1 MEGPRFVVLVPV
13 KDPDVGKS
21 RLRVPEHLRPGV
33 ASAFALDTLHAA
45 RESEVVA
52 DVVVVTHDEAF
63 AAVATEFGYDHI
75 DDAAGGLNASLVAAA
90 AVIQTRLPEQRPV
103 ALCADLPS
111 LRAADLTAALAS
123 LPEHAPAY
131 VADADG
137 TGTTMY
143 SGPYSDFEPQ
153 FGPGS
158 AAAHA
163 AAGAVAIGG
172 ALPTLRRDV
181 DDETSLAAALRLGVG
196 RFTQDVVPVLG
207 AGA

>member
-1 MEGPRFVVLVPV
+1 MERPHFIVLVPV

-45 RESEVVA
+45 RESELVA
-52 DVVVVTHDEAF
+52 EVVVVTHDEAF
-63 AAVATEFGYDHI
+63 AAVATEFGYDHV
-75 DDAAGGLNASLVAAA
+75 DDVAGGLNASLVAAA
-90 AVIQTRLPEQRPV
+90 EVIRTRRPGQRPV

-111 LRAADLTAALAS
+111 LRAADLTAALVS
-123 LPEHAPAY
+123 LPENAPAY

-143 SGPYSDFEPQ
+143 AAPYADFEPQ

-163 AAGAVAIGG
+163 AAGAVAVIGE
-172 ALPTLRRDV
+172 LPTLRRDV
-181 DDETSLAAALRLGVG
+181 DDEASLAAGLRLGVG

>member
-1 MEGPRFVVLVPV
+1 MEPPRFVVLVPV
-13 KDPDVGKS
+13 KDPDIGKS
-21 RLRVPEHLRPGV
+21 RLHVPKHLRPGL

-45 RESEVVA
+45 RESKLVAEVI
-52 DVVVVTHDEAF
+52 VVTHDDAF
-63 AAVATEFGYDHI
+63 AAVATEFGYDHV
-75 DDAAGGLNASLVAAA
+75 DDAGGGLNAALVAAA
-90 AVIQTRLPEQRPV
+90 GEIRTRLPDQRPV

-123 LPEHAPAY
+123 LREHAAAY

-143 SGPYSDFEPQ
+143 SAPYADFRPQ

-163 AAGAVAIGG
+163 ATGAVAISGE
-172 ALPTLRRDV
+172 LPTLRRDV
-181 DDETSLAAALRLGVG
+181 DDEASLAAALRLGVG
-196 RFTQDVVPVLG
+196 RFSQYSPRRLSRR
-207 AGA
+207 

>member
-1 MEGPRFVVLVPV
+1 MERPRFVVLVPV

-45 RESEVVA
+45 GESELVA
-52 DVVVVTHDEAF
+52 DVIVVTHDEAF
-63 AAVATEFGYDHI
+63 AAVATEFGYDHV
-75 DDAAGGLNASLVAAA
+75 DDVAGGLNASLIAAA
-90 AVIQTRLPEQRPV
+90 AAIQRRHPDRRPV

-131 VADADG
+131 VADASG

-143 SGPYSDFEPQ
+143 SAPYPAFEPQ

-163 AAGAVAIGG
+163 AAGAVAIIGD
-172 ALPTLRRDV
+172 LPTLRCDV
-181 DDETSLAAALRLGVG
+181 DDEASLAAALRLRVG

>member
-1 MEGPRFVVLVPV
+1 MERPRFVVLVPV

-21 RLRVPEHLRPGV
+21 RLRLPEHLRPGV
-33 ASAFALDTLHAA
+33 ASVFALDTLHAA
-45 RESEVVA
+45 RESELVA

-63 AAVATEFGYDHI
+63 AAVATEFGYDHV
-75 DDAAGGLNASLVAAA
+75 DDVAGGLNASLIAAA
-90 AVIQTRLPEQRPV
+90 AAIRKSHPDQRPV

-111 LRAADLTAALAS
+111 LRAADLTVAFAS

-131 VADADG
+131 VADANG

-143 SGPYSDFEPQ
+143 SAPYPAFVPQ

-163 AAGAVAIGG
+163 AAGAVAIIGD
-172 ALPTLRRDV
+172 LPTLRCDV
-181 DDETSLAAALRLGVG
+181 DDEASLAAALRLGVG